1 MKMKKV
7 WALLVSLMLVASMAL
22 PVALAVSDDQG
33 ASAAAVSSE
42 EGTPPAEEQVE
53 QKEADP
59 KPDAEPEQDDQESD
73 SQEQDGKESGE
84 NQCTCGAAEGEA
96 HAADCPLY
104 EKPEADKAD
113 ENAALYQKFLAAKT
127 MEEANALYN
136 GLSKEEVTAFRTW
149 LEENNKLTA
158 LEQHLSAI
166 TPEGEPVTM
175 PIVSFTKVGPLLA
188 APARRA
194 RMMRAAADQDNTGA
208 ADQDNTGIV
217 LNKSAKSLGNG
228 SYQITLE
235 AYATGASSTTISTEP
250 ADIVLVLDVSGSMDD
265 PMTQYN
271 KVYSLDKRKTYYIQQ
286 GGSYRA
292 VTWNKDFQGNY
303 YWGDYWNSFTPKT
316 DANDTDKDHVQF
328 YELVESQE
336 TKLAS
341 LKNAVNRF
349 IDNVADKSPDSQ
361 IALVKF
367 AGDKSN
373 WVGNDTYQDKD
384 DWHIYNY
391 TQIVKPLTSASERA
405 DLKGSVNELKAAGA
419 TAADYGMELA
429 QGIISNDNVVN
440 DGKKKTVIMFT
451 DGEPNHFSGFDTNV
465 ANDTI
470 SASKKMKDA
479 STTVY
484 TIGVF
489 SGANGTPV
497 NSWNGVDETNKTNK
511 TNKYMHLVSSNYKY
525 ATAMDNNKIGKAT
538 YPADG
543 KSYYLSAGSAD
554 ELSSIFQQI
563 SQEVGGSTSNLD
575 ASATIKDIVTPYFD
589 MPTDPKE
596 VKVYTAES
604 KGNTNSWETPEEF
617 KDGKVTL
624 NKTNN
629 TVSVSGFSYKENWC
643 GPGSNGFNNG
653 KKLIIQFNV
662 TAKDGFLG
670 GNDVPTNEKST
681 SGIYDKDGKE
691 VKPFEQPTVNVP
703 IKEVKVTAEDKNV
716 YLLGDVTTE
725 QLKTGATVTVKC
737 GDKCGKVTLD
747 LSKAD
752 DNYGLAAW
760 QNAYVDIEAGIK
772 DQDGKALTNG
782 YTGLT
787 EDTTYIVSV
796 AVKPNDPGT
805 TTPEKGAAATE
816 QTDQATGKINVFTP
830 ELTFKDSKA
839 YYGETV
845 ATDFTNNQVSG
856 AVWKHGDTTSTDNG
870 VTMLSDTV
878 PTLDITYTPDEG
890 TVKDNKYTKVD
901 AKVKATVKIN
911 GTDVTAH
918 TTMLHQDCSGDCGWK
933 TPTVVGDPAFLIHIK
948 TCQLTISKKGGATDE
963 PYVFNILKDG
973 EKYSEVTIRG
983 NGNETL
989 YELPVGT
996 YTIQEDT
1003 GWSWRFTADDNGQA
1017 TLSAE
1022 TTTGKITCTNTK
1034 DKDKWINGFS
1044 DVKNNIFK
1052 KVATN

>member
-194 RMMRAAADQDNTGA
+194 RMMRAAAAQD
-208 ADQDNTGIV
+208 DTGIV
-217 LNKSAKSLGNG
+217 LNKSAQIQEDG

-235 AYATGASSTTISTEP
+235 AYATGASTMTAAANP

-265 PMTQYN
+265 PIYE
-271 KVYSLDKRKTYYIQQ
+271 KVYSSNLNKENTYYIQQ
-286 GGSYRA
+286 SSKWKE
-292 VTWNKDFQGNY
+292 VTWNKEEKSWGY
-303 YWGDYWNSFTPKT
+303 YYPGGKRWESVTPK
-316 DANDTDKDHVQF
+316 DSNSDNQKEHIQF
-328 YELVESQE
+328 YSGE
-336 TKLAS
+336 KKINA
-341 LKNAVNRF
+341 LKTAVNGF
-349 IDNVADKSPDSQ
+349 IDSVAKQSSESK
-361 IALVKF
+361 IAIVKF
-367 AGDKSN
+367 AGNKPEN
-373 WVGNDTYQDKD
+373 PNQEGNGIYYSGGYK
-384 DWHIYNY
+384 YNY
-391 TQIVKPLTSASERA
+391 IQIVKNLTSVSKSAK
-405 DLKGSVNELKAAGA
+405 LKGAVNALSPAG
-419 TAADYGMELA
+419 TTRADYGMELA
-429 QGIISNDNVVN
+429 QGIISNSGGVDN
-440 DGKKKTVIMFT
+440 GRKKTVIMFT
-451 DGEPNHFSGFDTNV
+451 DGEPTSLSDFDENV
-465 ANDTI
+465 ATDTI
-470 SASKKMKDA
+470 SASKDMKDVGA
-479 STTVY
+479 TVY

-489 SGANGTPV
+489 SGANGAPV
-497 NSWNGVDETNKTNK
+497 NDLNSLTQ
-511 TNKYMHLVSSNYKY
+511 TNKYMHLVSSNYKNAEGLY
-525 ATAMDNNKIGKAT
+525 SPGEAT

-575 ASATIKDIVTPYFD
+575 EKATIKDIVTPYFD
-589 MPTDPKE
+589 IDMPTDSDA
-596 VKVYTAES
+596 VKVYTADSVGVES
-604 KGNTNSWETPEEF
+604 DGSTVKWE
-617 KDGKVTL
+617 GKVPFDGTVSIQG
-624 NKTNN
+624 N
-629 TVSVSGFSYKENWC
+629 TVSVSGFSYKNNWC
-643 GPGSNGFNNG
+643 GPGSNGFRNG

-670 GNDVPTNEKST
+670 GNDVPTNVET

-691 VKPFEQPTVNVP
+691 VKLFEQQPTVNVP

-716 YLLGDVTTE
+716 YLLGSVTTD
-725 QLKTGATVTVKC
+725 QLKTGATVNC
-737 GDKCGKVTLD
+737 GNVTLD
-747 LSKAD
+747 LSKANN
-752 DNYGLAAW
+752 NYGLADW
-760 QNAYVDIEAGIK
+760 QNAYVNIEAGIK

-787 EDTTYIVSV
+787 EDTTYTVSAKV
-796 AVKPNDPGT
+796 SPKRAGT
-805 TTPEKGAAATE
+805 TTPEKGNAATE
-816 QTDQATGKINVFTP
+816 QTGQATGKINVFTP
-830 ELTFKDSKA
+830 ELTFKDSEA
-839 YYGETV
+839 YYGAEVPDLKGNLTM
-845 ATDFTNNQVSG
+845 TE
-856 AVWKHGDTTSTDNG
+856 WKHNGTVDTAA
-870 VTMLSDTV
+870 TMTGEKPELT
-878 PTLDITYTPDEG
+878 ITCTPDADK
-890 TVKDNKYTKVD
+890 VKDNKINTKQDVG
-901 AKVKATVKIN
+901 V
-911 GTDVTAH
+911 DVTVTLNNTNVTDKTTFQH
-918 TTMLHQDCSGDCGWK
+918 TNCTGQTCTLPEGK
-933 TPTVVGDPAFLIHIK
+933 EFLIHIK
-948 TCQLTISKKGGATDE
+948 TCKLTIKKTGGKDNE
-963 PYVFNILKDG
+963 SYVFNILKNG

-989 YELPVGT
+989 YELPIGT

-1003 GWSWRFTADDNGQA
+1003 GWSWRFKADDKGNA
-1017 TLSAE
+1017 TLSAKAE
-1022 TTTGKITCTNTK
+1022 TGTITCTNK
-1034 DKDKWINGFS
+1034 QEKDKWINGFS
-1044 DVKNNIFK
+1044 TVVRNIFK
-1052 KVATN
+1052 KVTTK

>member
-42 EGTPPAEEQVE
+42 EGTPPAEERVE

-59 KPDAEPEQDDQESD
+59 KPDVEPKQDDQESD

-175 PIVSFTKVGPLLA
+175 PIVSFTKVGPLLN

-194 RMMRAAADQDNTGA
+194 RMMRAAADQD
-208 ADQDNTGIV
+208 DTGIV
-217 LNKSAKSLGNG
+217 LNKSAKIQDGG

-235 AYATGASSTTISTEP
+235 AYATGATTVTASANP

-271 KVYSLDKRKTYYIQQ
+271 AVYSLDKRKTYYIQQ
-286 GGSYRA
+286 GGSYRS
-292 VTWNKDFQGNY
+292 VTWNESEDSWGY
-303 YWGDYWNSFTPKT
+303 YTGIISQKWNKVNPKSSST
-316 DANDTDKDHVQF
+316 DTTRNHEQF
-328 YELVESQE
+328 YEPGVRKIVALQS
-336 TKLAS
+336 
-341 LKNAVNRF
+341 AVNNF
-349 IDNVADKSPDSQ
+349 IDSVAEKSPTSQ

-367 AGDKSN
+367 AGDKPKN
-373 WVGNDTYQDKD
+373 PNQAGD
-384 DWHIYNY
+384 DFYSEDGYTYNY
-391 TQIVKPLTSASERA
+391 TQIVQNLTAASDSQSLKNAVDALKP
-405 DLKGSVNELKAAGA
+405 AGA
-419 TAADYGMELA
+419 TRADYGMELA
-429 QGIISNDNVVN
+429 KNIINSKGVAGN
-440 DGKKKTVIMFT
+440 GRKKTVIMFT
-451 DGEPNHFSGFDTNV
+451 DGKPTSRSDFNVNV
-465 ANDTI
+465 ANAAI
-470 SASKKMKDA
+470 KNSKDMKTAD
-479 STTVY
+479 TTVY

-489 SGANGTPV
+489 EGADGMPGKD
-497 NSWNGVDETNKTNK
+497 WNVTRPTTDVER
-511 TNKYMHLVSSNYKY
+511 TNKYMHLVSSNYKN
-525 ATAMDNNKIGKAT
+525 AEGLDSPGEAT
-538 YPADG
+538 YPDGG
-543 KSYYLSAGSAD
+543 KSYFLSAGSAD

-575 ASATIKDIVTPYFD
+575 EKATIKDIVTPYFN
-589 MPTDPKE
+589 MPTDPKD
-596 VKVYTAES
+596 VKVYTAKS
-604 KGNTNSWETPEEF
+604 KGSTKDWEEPEVF

-624 NKTNN
+624 DASNN
-629 TVSVSGFSYKENWC
+629 TVSVSGFSYRDNWC
-643 GPGSNGFNNG
+643 GNQTAGGNTTFHNG

-662 TAKDGFLG
+662 TAKAGFLG
-670 GNDVPTNEKST
+670 GNDVPTNEKT
-681 SGIYDKDGKE
+681 SGIYDKEGKK
-691 VKPFEQPTVNVP
+691 VKLFEQPTVNVP
-703 IKEVKVTAEDKNV
+703 IKEVKVTAADKNV
-716 YLLGDVTTE
+716 YLLGGVTTE
-725 QLKTGATVTVKC
+725 QLKKDATVKC
-737 GDKCGKVTLD
+737 GNVELMLGE
-747 LSKAD
+747 S
-752 DNYGLAAW
+752 NYGLEAW
-760 QNAYVDIEAGIK
+760 QNAYVDIEAGLK
-772 DQDGKALTNG
+772 DKDGNALTG
-782 YTGLT
+782 DYTNLT
-787 EDTTYIVSV
+787 DDTTYTVSAKV
-796 AVKPNDPGT
+796 APQTVGKATD
-805 TTPEKGAAATE
+805 EKGPAATE
-816 QTDQATGKINVFTP
+816 KSDTETGKINVFTP
-830 ELTFKDSKA
+830 ELTFKDGNA
-839 YYGETV
+839 YYGEAV
-845 ATDFTNNQVSG
+845 PNDFAANQ
-856 AVWKHGDTTSTDNG
+856 AENTVWKHGDTTSTDKG
-870 VTMLSDTV
+870 VTMLGTE
-878 PTLDITYTPDEG
+878 PTLDIAYALDENKVEKG
-890 TVKDNKYTKVD
+890 KYTKED
-901 AKVKATVKIN
+901 AAVKATVKI
-911 GTDVTAH
+911 GDTDVTQY
-918 TTMLHQDCSGDCGWK
+918 TTMLHQDCNPACDWK
-933 TPTVVGDPAFLIHIK
+933 TPEKTGDPAFLIHIK
-948 TCQLTISKKGGATDE
+948 TCQLTISKEGGATDE

-1003 GWSWRFTADDNGQA
+1003 DWSWRFTPTYSAKEVK
-1017 TLSAE
+1017 LSP
-1022 TTTGKITCTNTK
+1022 TQNKGSITCTNK
-1034 DKDKWINGFS
+1034 QKKDKWINGFS

>member
-59 KPDAEPEQDDQESD
+59 KPEQDDQESD

-194 RMMRAAADQDNTGA
+194 RMMRAAADQD
-208 ADQDNTGIV
+208 DTGIV
-217 LNKSAKSLGNG
+217 LNKSAQIQEDG

-235 AYATGASSTTISTEP
+235 AYATGATTVTTSANP

-265 PMTQYN
+265 PMTQYEQ
-271 KVYSLDKRKTYYIQQ
+271 VYKKDLQKNNTYYIQQ
-286 GGSYRA
+286 GGRYQL
-292 VTWNKDFQGNY
+292 VWWNQDKNS
-303 YWGDYWNSFTPKT
+303 WGYGYGYGYGYVFWNSFTPKN
-316 DANDTDKDHVQF
+316 DANDTDTNHVQF
-328 YELVESQE
+328 YSRVNGEQK
-336 TKLAS
+336 KLDA
-341 LKNAVNRF
+341 LKNAVNSF
-349 IDNVADKSPDSQ
+349 IDNVKKQSPDSR

-367 AGDKSN
+367 AGDKGDS
-373 WVGNDTYQDKD
+373 VGNDTYYKEGYK
-384 DWHIYNY
+384 YNY
-391 TQIVKPLTSASERA
+391 SQIVAELTNVSESQS
-405 DLKGSVNELKAAGA
+405 LKDKVNALNPAGA
-419 TAADYGMELA
+419 TRADYGMELA
-429 QGIISNDNVVN
+429 KNIINSSGVAGN
-440 DGKKKTVIMFT
+440 GRKKTVILFT
-451 DGEPNHFSGFDTNV
+451 DGVPTALDQFNEKV
-465 ANDTI
+465 AD
-470 SASKKMKDA
+470 SAIKNSKDMKTAD
-479 STTVY
+479 TTVY

-489 SGANGTPV
+489 EGADGAPGKD
-497 NSWNGVDETNKTNK
+497 WNVTRPTTDVER
-511 TNKYMHLVSSNYKY
+511 TNKYMHLVSSNYKD
-525 ATAMDNNKIGKAT
+525 ANGMNNTGEAT

-543 KSYYLSAGSAD
+543 KSYFLSAGSAS

-575 ASATIKDIVTPYFD
+575 DKAVIRDIVTPYFD

-604 KGNTNSWETPEEF
+604 DGRTNNTINWKGKKEFKGNVSIQ
-617 KDGKVTL
+617 G
-624 NKTNN
+624 N
-629 TVSVSGFSYKENWC
+629 TVSVSGFSYKDNWC
-643 GPGSNGFNNG
+643 GNQTAGGTTTFRNG

-662 TAKDGFLG
+662 TAKEKFLG
-670 GNDVPTNEKST
+670 GNDVPTNEKNI
-681 SGIYDKDGKE
+681 SGIYDKDGEDGKRIDSFK
-691 VKPFEQPTVNVP
+691 VPTVNVP

-716 YLLGDVTTE
+716 YLLGGVTTD
-725 QLKTGATVTVKC
+725 QLKTGATVQC
-737 GDKCGKVTLD
+737 GNIPLD
-747 LSKAD
+747 LSKAN

-760 QNAYVDIEAGIK
+760 QYAYVDIEAGIK
-772 DQDGKALTNG
+772 DQDGNALTNG

-787 EDTTYIVSV
+787 EDTTYTVSAKV
-796 AVKPNDPGT
+796 APNT
-805 TTPEKGAAATE
+805 KGVSTDAKGPAATE
-816 QTDQATGKINVFTP
+816 QTGQATGKINVFKP
-830 ELTFKDSKA
+830 ELTFKDGNA

-845 ATDFTNNQVSG
+845 AMDFTNNQVSG

-878 PTLDITYTPDEG
+878 PTLDITYTPDENKVEKG
-890 TVKDNKYTKVD
+890 KYTKED
-901 AKVKATVKIN
+901 AAVKATVTIG
-911 GTDVTAH
+911 GTDVTQY
-918 TTMLHQDCSGDCGWK
+918 TTFQHQNCDPACDWQK
-933 TPTVVGDPAFLIHIK
+933 PTTAGDPAFLIHIK
-948 TCQLTISKKGGATDE
+948 TCKLTIKKTGGKDNE
-963 PYVFNILKDG
+963 SYVFDVYKDGEKDG
-973 EKYSEVTIRG
+973 EKYSEVTIWG
-983 NGNETL
+983 NGTETL
-989 YELPVGT
+989 SELPVGT
-996 YTIQEDT
+996 YTIREDT
-1003 GWSWRFTADDNGQA
+1003 GWSWRFTPKYGAKV
-1017 TLSAE
+1017 TLSAARDKGE
-1022 TTTGKITCTNTK
+1022 ITCTNTK
-1034 DKDKWINGFS
+1034 DEDKWINGFS
-1044 DVKNNIFK
+1044 TVMRNIFD
-1052 KVATN
+1052 VATN

>member
-7 WALLVSLMLVASMAL
+7 WALLVSLLLVASMAL

-194 RMMRAAADQDNTGA
+194 RMMRAAADQD
-208 ADQDNTGIV
+208 DTGIV
-217 LNKSAKSLGNG
+217 LNKSAKILDNGN
-228 SYQITLE
+228 YQITLE
-235 AYATGASSTTISTEP
+235 AYATGASSTTISTEA
-250 ADIVLVLDVSGSMDD
+250 ADIVLVLDVSGSMKEK
-265 PMTQYN
+265 MTQYK
-271 KVYSLDKRKTYYIQQ
+271 KVYDSELKNKNTYYIQQ
-286 GGSYRA
+286 RGRYQPVKWNREKESWGYRY
-292 VTWNKDFQGNY
+292 VL
-303 YWGDYWNSFTPKT
+303 WNSFTPKT

-349 IDNVADKSPDSQ
+349 IDSVAKQSPNSQ

-367 AGDKSN
+367 AGDSTEM
-373 WVGNDTYQDKD
+373 VGNDTY
-384 DWHIYNY
+384 YNEWNC
-391 TQIVKPLTSASERA
+391 TQIVNPLTSAKANST
-405 DLKGSVNELKAAGA
+405 ELKNAVSKLKAGGA
-419 TAADYGMELA
+419 TAADYGMQHA
-429 QGIISNDNVVN
+429 QNIIKDAAN
-440 DGKKKTVIMFT
+440 DGKKKVVIMFT
-451 DGEPNHFSGFDTNV
+451 DGEPNHFSGFDTAV
-465 ANDTI
+465 ADNTI
-470 SASKKMKDA
+470 SASKAMKDVGA
-479 STTVY
+479 TVY

-489 SGANGTPV
+489 SGADGTPV
-497 NSWNGVDETNKTNK
+497 SSWNGVSD
-511 TNKYMHLVSSNYKY
+511 TNKYMHLVSSNYKNANNMY
-525 ATAMDNNKIGKAT
+525 ASANTAT
-538 YPADG
+538 YPEGG
-543 KSYYLSAGSAD
+543 KSYFLSAGSTD

-596 VKVYTAES
+596 VKVYTADS
-604 KGNTNSWETPEEF
+604 DGSTDSWENQMDF
-617 KDGKVTL
+617 QGNVSIQG
-624 NKTNN
+624 N
-629 TVSVSGFSYKENWC
+629 TVSVSGFSYRDNWC
-643 GPGSNGFNNG
+643 GPASNGGFHDG

-662 TAKDGFLG
+662 TAKDDFLG
-670 GNDVPTNEKST
+670 GNDVPTNGAE
-681 SGIYDKDGKE
+681 SGIYDKDDNL
-691 VKPFEQPTVNVP
+691 VKLFEQRTVNVP

-716 YLLGDVTTE
+716 YLLGGVTTD
-725 QLKTGATVTVKC
+725 QLKTNANVQC
-737 GDKCGKVTLD
+737 GSVELKLGEP
-747 LSKAD
+747 
-752 DNYGLAAW
+752 NYGLENW
-760 QNAYVDIEAGIK
+760 QNAYVDITTELK
-772 DQDGKALTNG
+772 DKDGNAISTDGLKDLTA
-782 YTGLT
+782 
-787 EDTTYIVSV
+787 DTTYTVSAKV
-796 AVKPNDPGT
+796 APQTGGRT
-805 TTPEKGAAATE
+805 TDEKGPAATVKSD
-816 QTDQATGKINVFTP
+816 TATGTINVFKP
-830 ELTFKDSKA
+830 ELTFKDGNA

-845 ATDFTNNQVSG
+845 STDFTTNQ
-856 AVWKHGDTTSTDNG
+856 AENTVWKHGDTTSIDEG
-870 VTMLSDTV
+870 VTMLGDTA
-878 PTLDITYTPDEG
+878 PTLGITYTPDES

-901 AKVKATVKIN
+901 AKVKATVKI
-911 GTDVTAH
+911 GDTDVTQY
-918 TTMLHQDCSGDCGWK
+918 TTFQHQDCNPACGWQK
-933 TPTVVGDPAFLIHIK
+933 PTTAGDPAFLIHIK
-948 TCQLTISKKGGATDE
+948 TCKLTITKEGGATDE
-963 PYVFNILKDG
+963 PYVFNIRKDG
-973 EKYSEVTIRG
+973 EKYSEVTIWG
-983 NGNETL
+983 NGTETL

-1003 GWSWRFTADDNGQA
+1003 GWSWRFIPTYSEKNVE
-1017 TLSAE
+1017 LSANAN
-1022 TTTGKITCTNTK
+1022 TGTITYTNKKDK

-1044 DVKNNIFK
+1044 TVVRNIFE
-1052 KVATN
+1052 KVTTK

>member
-194 RMMRAAADQDNTGA
+194 RMMRAAADQD
-208 ADQDNTGIV
+208 DTGIV

-228 SYQITLE
+228 NYQITLE
-235 AYATGASSTTISTEP
+235 AYATGASSTTISANP

-265 PMTQYN
+265 PMNCKKVDSPKLN
-271 KVYSLDKRKTYYIQQ
+271 KGNTYYIWSNGNWQE
-286 GGSYRA
+286 
-292 VTWNKDFQGNY
+292 VTWNESWQSWIY
-303 YWGDYWNSFTPKT
+303 YYRRWNVADPR
-316 DANDTDKDHVQF
+316 VQQF
-328 YELVESQE
+328 YSGEKKI
-336 TKLAS
+336 TA
-341 LKNAVNRF
+341 LKNAVNGF
-349 IDNVADKSPDSQ
+349 IDNVEKQSPNSR
-361 IALVKF
+361 IAIVKF
-367 AGDKSN
+367 AGDKKEDGK
-373 WVGNDTYQDKD
+373 VGNDTYMSGGYK
-384 DWHIYNY
+384 YNY
-391 TQIVKPLTSASERA
+391 TQIVKTLTPASSNQSLKNA
-405 DLKGSVNELKAAGA
+405 VNDLSPAGA
-419 TAADYGMELA
+419 TAADYGMQHA
-429 QGIISNDNVVN
+429 QTIINGAAT
-440 DGKKKTVIMFT
+440 DGKKKVVIMFT
-451 DGEPNHFSGFDTNV
+451 DGEPNHDNNFDEGV
-465 ANDTI
+465 ANNTI
-470 SASKKMKDA
+470 TASKDMKDKG
-479 STTVY
+479 TTVY

-489 SGANGTPV
+489 SGADGTPV
-497 NSWNGVDETNKTNK
+497 SSWDGVDETNKTNK

-525 ATAMDNNKIGKAT
+525 ATAMDNDKIGKAT

-589 MPTDPKE
+589 MPTDPKD
-596 VKVYTAES
+596 VKVYTAKS
-604 KGNTNSWETPEEF
+604 KGSTKDWEEPEVF
-617 KDGKVTL
+617 KDGKVKLDT
-624 NKTNN
+624 TNN
-629 TVSVSGFSYKENWC
+629 TVSVSGFSYKDNWC
-643 GPGSNGFNNG
+643 GNQTAGESTTFHDGA
-653 KKLIIQFNV
+653 KLIIQFNV

-670 GNDVPTNEKST
+670 GNDVPTNEET
-681 SGIYDKDGKE
+681 SGIYDKDGEGGKE
-691 VKPFEQPTVNVP
+691 VKRFDVPTVNVP

-716 YLLGDVTTE
+716 YLLGGVTTD
-725 QLKTGATVTVKC
+725 QLKTGAKVNC
-737 GDKCGKVTLD
+737 GSVELKLGE
-747 LSKAD
+747 S
-752 DNYGLAAW
+752 NYGLEEW
-760 QNAYVDIEAGIK
+760 QNAYVDITTELK
-772 DQDGKALTNG
+772 ESNYTN
-782 YTGLT
+782 LT
-787 EDTTYIVSV
+787 EDTTYTVSV
-796 AVKPNDPGT
+796 AVKPKDPGT
-805 TTPEKGAAATE
+805 TTEEKGEAATE
-816 QTDQATGKINVFTP
+816 KSGTAIGKINVFKP
-830 ELTFKDSKA
+830 ELTFKDSEA
-839 YYGETV
+839 YYGEAV
-845 ATDFTNNQVSG
+845 AKDFTNNQVSG
-856 AVWKHGDTTSTDNG
+856 AVWKHEDTASTAEG
-870 VTMLSDTV
+870 VTMLGTE
-878 PTLDITYTPDEG
+878 PTLDLTYTPDEG

-901 AKVKATVKIN
+901 AKVKATVKI
-911 GTDVTAH
+911 GDTDVTQY
-918 TTMLHQDCSGDCGWK
+918 TTFQHENCNPACDWK
-933 TPTVVGDPAFLIHIK
+933 IPAKKGDPAFLIHIK
-948 TCQLTISKKGGATDE
+948 TCKLTIKKTGGKDNE
-963 PYVFNILKDG
+963 SYVFNIFKDG
-973 EKYSEVTIRG
+973 EKYSEVTIWG
-983 NGNETL
+983 NSTKTL

-1003 GWSWRFTADDNGQA
+1003 GWSWRYSANVKN
-1017 TLSAE
+1017 SAE
-1022 TTTGKITCTNTK
+1022 LTAQNPTGSITCTNK
-1034 DKDKWINGFS
+1034 QEKDKWINGFS
-1044 DVKNNIFK
+1044 TVMRNIFD
-1052 KVATN
+1052 VATN

>member
-53 QKEADP
+53 QKKADP

-84 NQCTCGAAEGEA
+84 NQCSCGAAEGEA

-188 APARRA
+188 APARKA
-194 RMMRAAADQDNTGA
+194 RMMRAAADQD
-208 ADQDNTGIV
+208 DTGIV
-217 LNKSAKSLGNG
+217 LNKSAQIQSNG

-235 AYATGASSTTISTEP
+235 AYATGASTMTAAANP

-265 PMTQYN
+265 PIYE
-271 KVYSLDKRKTYYIQQ
+271 KVYSSNLNQKNTYYIQLYGEYQKVTWSKENKSWGYYYYYQ
-286 GGSYRA
+286 GGIQWES
-292 VTWNKDFQGNY
+292 V
-303 YWGDYWNSFTPKT
+303 TPK
-316 DANDTDKDHVQF
+316 DSNSDNQDGHIQF
-328 YELVESQE
+328 YSVE
-336 TKLAS
+336 KKIAA
-341 LKNAVNRF
+341 LKTAVNGF
-349 IDNVADKSPDSQ
+349 IDSVAEQSPNSQ

-367 AGDKSN
+367 AGKTSED
-373 WVGNDTYQDKD
+373 VGNKTYREGLYT
-384 DWHIYNY
+384 YNY
-391 TQIVKPLTSASERA
+391 TQIVKKLTDASKSTE
-405 DLKGSVNELKAAGA
+405 LKNAVNELQPAGA
-419 TAADYGMELA
+419 TAADYGMQHA
-429 QGIISNDNVVN
+429 QTIINGAAT
-440 DGKKKTVIMFT
+440 DGKKKVVIMFT
-451 DGEPNHFSGFDTNV
+451 DGEPNHDNNFDEGV
-465 ANDTI
+465 ANNTI
-470 SASKKMKDA
+470 TASKDMKDKG
-479 STTVY
+479 TTVY

-489 SGANGTPV
+489 SGADGTPV
-497 NSWNGVDETNKTNK
+497 SSWDGVDETNKTNK

-525 ATAMDNNKIGKAT
+525 AEDMDNPGIAT
-538 YPADG
+538 YPEGG
-543 KSYYLSAGSAD
+543 KSYFLSAGSTS

-604 KGNTNSWETPEEF
+604 KGNTNDWENPEVF
-617 KDGKVTL
+617 RDGKVTL
-624 NKTNN
+624 DATNN
-629 TVSVSGFSYKENWC
+629 TVSVSGFSYKNNWC
-643 GPGSNGFNNG
+643 GNQTAGDTTTFHDGA
-653 KKLIIQFNV
+653 KLIIQFNV

-670 GNDVPTNEKST
+670 GNDVPTNMDT

-691 VKPFEQPTVNVP
+691 VKPFDVPTVNVP

-716 YLLGDVTTE
+716 YLLGGVTTD
-725 QLKTGATVTVKC
+725 QLKTGAAVKC
-737 GDKCGKVTLD
+737 GDVELMLGE
-747 LSKAD
+747 
-752 DNYGLAAW
+752 DNYGLQAW
-760 QNAYVDIEAGIK
+760 QYDYVKLNTEVK
-772 DQDGKALTNG
+772 DAKGNALTG
-782 YTGLT
+782 DYTNLT
-787 EDTTYIVSV
+787 EDTTYTVSAKV
-796 AVKPNDPGT
+796 SPTSAGT
-805 TTPEKGAAATE
+805 TTPEKGEAATE
-816 QTDQATGKINVFTP
+816 KSGTATGTINVFKP
-830 ELTFKDSKA
+830 ELTFKDSEA
-839 YYGETV
+839 YYGAEVPDLKGNLTK
-845 ATDFTNNQVSG
+845 TE
-856 AVWKHGDTTSTDNG
+856 WKHN
-870 VTMLSDTV
+870 DTV
-878 PTLDITYTPDEG
+878 DTAAAMTGEKPELTITCTPDADK
-890 TVKDNKYTKVD
+890 VKDNKINTKQDVG
-901 AKVKATVKIN
+901 V
-911 GTDVTAH
+911 DVTVTLNNTSVTDKTTFQH
-918 TTMLHQDCSGDCGWK
+918 TNCTGQTCTLPEGK
-933 TPTVVGDPAFLIHIK
+933 KFLIHIK
-948 TCQLTISKKGGATDE
+948 TCKLTISKEGGATDE

-973 EKYSEVTIRG
+973 KEYSEVTIVG
-983 NGNETL
+983 NGTETL

-1003 GWSWRFTADDNGQA
+1003 GWSWRFTPKYGAKV
-1017 TLSAE
+1017 TLSAARDKGE
-1022 TTTGKITCTNTK
+1022 ITCTNTK
-1034 DKDKWINGFS
+1034 DEDKWINGFS

>member
-59 KPDAEPEQDDQESD
+59 KPDAEPKQDDQESD

-84 NQCTCGAAEGEA
+84 NQCTCGAAEGKA

-188 APARRA
+188 APARKA
-194 RMMRAAADQDNTGA
+194 RMMRAAATKDD
-208 ADQDNTGIV
+208 TGIV
-217 LNKSAKSLGNG
+217 LNKSAKIQPNG

-235 AYATGASSTTISTEP
+235 AYATGASMVTTSANP

-265 PMTQYN
+265 PMNCKKVDSSKLN
-271 KVYSLDKRKTYYIQQ
+271 KDNTYYILLNGNWQE
-286 GGSYRA
+286 
-292 VTWNKDFQGNY
+292 VTWSVRWQSWVYYYYEWRKVNPNK
-303 YWGDYWNSFTPKT
+303 T
-316 DANDTDKDHVQF
+316 QF
-328 YELVESQE
+328 YSGEKKI
-336 TKLAS
+336 TA
-341 LKNAVNRF
+341 LKNAVNGF
-349 IDNVADKSPDSQ
+349 INNVADKSPESQ

-367 AGDKSN
+367 AGTSVG
-373 WVGNDTYQDKD
+373 WLGNDTDSGE
-384 DWHIYNY
+384 NY
-391 TQIVKPLTSASERA
+391 TQIVKRLTPASKSEELTGA
-405 DLKGSVNELKAAGA
+405 VNKLEAGGA
-419 TAADYGMELA
+419 TSADYGMQHA
-429 QGIISNDNVVN
+429 QTIINNAAKD
-440 DGKKKTVIMFT
+440 DKKKVVIMFT
-451 DGEPNHFSGFDTNV
+451 DGEPNHFSGFDTDV
-465 ANDTI
+465 ADNTI
-470 SASKKMKDA
+470 SASKAMKDVGA
-479 STTVY
+479 TVY

-497 NSWNGVDETNKTNK
+497 NSWYGVSD

-596 VKVYTAES
+596 VKVYTAKS
-604 KGNTNSWETPEEF
+604 
-617 KDGKVTL
+617 DGSTVKWKAKEPFDGTVSIQ
-624 NKTNN
+624 NN

-643 GPGSNGFNNG
+643 GNQTAGDTTTFHNG

-662 TAKDGFLG
+662 TAKEKFLG
-670 GNDVPTNEKST
+670 GNDVPTNEDT
-681 SGIYDKDGKE
+681 SGIYDKDGEDGKMIDSFDIP
-691 VKPFEQPTVNVP
+691 KVNVP
-703 IKEVKVTAEDKNV
+703 IKPVTVTAEDKNV
-716 YLLGDVTTE
+716 YLLGGVTAE
-725 QLKTGATVTVKC
+725 QLKTGATVMC
-737 GDKCGKVTLD
+737 GNIPLD
-747 LSKAD
+747 LNKANA
-752 DNYGLAAW
+752 NYGLQAW
-760 QNAYVDIEAGIK
+760 QNAYVDITTELK
-772 DQDGKALTNG
+772 DKDGTALTDG

-787 EDTTYIVSV
+787 EDTTYTVSAKV
-796 AVKPNDPGT
+796 APQTVGET
-805 TTPEKGAAATE
+805 TDAKGPAATGKSD
-816 QTDQATGKINVFTP
+816 TATGKINVFKP

-839 YYGETV
+839 YYGAEVPDLKSNLTMTEWKHNGTV
-845 ATDFTNNQVSG
+845 ATPTAMTGEKPELTITCAPDADKV
-856 AVWKHGDTTSTDNG
+856 NG
-870 VTMLSDTV
+870 
-878 PTLDITYTPDEG
+878 
-890 TVKDNKYTKVD
+890 N
-901 AKVKATVKIN
+901 KIN
-911 GTDVTAH
+911 TKQDVGVDVTVTLNMTDVTTKTTFQH
-918 TTMLHQDCSGDCGWK
+918 TNCTGQTCTLPEGK
-933 TPTVVGDPAFLIHIK
+933 EFLIHIK
-948 TCQLTISKKGGATDE
+948 TCTLTITKEGGEEDE
-963 PYVFNILKDG
+963 SYVFNIRKDG

-989 YELPVGT
+989 YELPIGT

-1003 GWSWRFTADDNGQA
+1003 GWSWRFTPKYSAKV
-1017 TLSAE
+1017 TLSVAKDE
-1022 TTTGKITCTNTK
+1022 GEITCTNTK
-1034 DKDKWINGFS
+1034 DEDKWINGFS
-1044 DVKNNIFK
+1044 KVENNIFK
-1052 KVATN
+1052 KVTTK

>member
-7 WALLVSLMLVASMAL
+7 WALLVSMLLVASMAL

-166 TPEGEPVTM
+166 TPEGEPVTL

-188 APARRA
+188 APARKA
-194 RMMRAAADQDNTGA
+194 RMMRAADTKD
-208 ADQDNTGIV
+208 DTGIV
-217 LNKSAKSLGNG
+217 LNKSAKILDNGN
-228 SYQITLE
+228 YQITLE
-235 AYATGASSTTISTEP
+235 AYATGASSTTISTEA

-271 KVYSLDKRKTYYIQQ
+271 KVYSLDKWETYYIQQ
-286 GGSYRA
+286 GGRYQL
-292 VTWNKDFQGNY
+292 VWWNQDKNS
-303 YWGDYWNSFTPKT
+303 WGYGYGFGNSFTPKN
-316 DANDTDKDHVQF
+316 DANDTDTNHVQF
-328 YELVESQE
+328 YSRVNGKQK
-336 TKLAS
+336 KLDA
-341 LKNAVNRF
+341 LKTAVNNF
-349 IDNVADKSPDSQ
+349 IGSVAKQSPDSR

-367 AGDKSN
+367 AGTSTN
-373 WVGNDTYQDKD
+373 QVGNDTYEEG
-384 DWHIYNY
+384 WYIYNY
-391 TQIVKPLTSASERA
+391 TQIVQNLTAAS
-405 DLKGSVNELKAAGA
+405 DSQSLKEAVSNLKAGGA
-419 TAADYGMELA
+419 TRADYGMELA
-429 QGIISNDNVVN
+429 KNIISSNGMADN
-440 DGKKKTVIMFT
+440 GRKKTVIMFT
-451 DGEPNHFSGFDTNV
+451 DGEPTNNRDFEYNV
-465 ANDTI
+465 ANSAI
-470 SASKKMKDA
+470 SASKDMKAAD
-479 STTVY
+479 TTVY

-497 NSWNGVDETNKTNK
+497 NSLDSVGR

-525 ATAMDNNKIGKAT
+525 ATAMDNDKIGKAT

-563 SQEVGGSTSNLD
+563 SQEVGGSTSKLD
-575 ASATIKDIVTPYFD
+575 ADATIKDIVTPYFD
-589 MPTDPKE
+589 MPTDVKD
-596 VKVYTAES
+596 VKVYTAKS
-604 KGNTNSWETPEEF
+604 NGSTNSWENPEEF
-617 KDGKVTL
+617 KDGRVTL
-624 NKTNN
+624 DKTNN
-629 TVSVSGFSYKENWC
+629 TVSVSGFSYRNNWC
-643 GPGSNGFNNG
+643 GNQTVAGSTTFHNG

-670 GNDVPTNEKST
+670 GNDVLTNEDT

-691 VKPFEQPTVNVP
+691 VKCFDVPTVNVP

-716 YLLGDVTTE
+716 YLLGGVTTD
-725 QLKTGATVTVKC
+725 QLKTGATVKC
-737 GDKCGKVTLD
+737 GDVTLD
-747 LSKAD
+747 LIKA
-752 DNYGLAAW
+752 NYGLEVW
-760 QNAYVDIEAGIK
+760 QNAYVDITTELK
-772 DQDGKALTNG
+772 ESNYTNLTA
-782 YTGLT
+782 
-787 EDTTYIVSV
+787 DTTYTVSAKV
-796 AVKPNDPGT
+796 APQTDGKSTV
-805 TTPEKGAAATE
+805 EKGPAATE
-816 QTDQATGKINVFTP
+816 KSDTATGKINVFKP
-830 ELTFKDSKA
+830 ELTFKDSTA

-845 ATDFTNNQVSG
+845 PANNDYSSNRVG
-856 AVWKHGDTTSTDNG
+856 TEKWKHDGTEAVPSK
-870 VTMLSDTV
+870 MLGEE
-878 PTLDITYTPDEG
+878 PTLDITYTPDES
-890 TVKDNKYTKVD
+890 TVENGKYTKED
-901 AKVKATVKIN
+901 AKVKATVKI
-911 GTDVTAH
+911 GDTDVTQY
-918 TTMLHQDCSGDCGWK
+918 TTFQHENCNPACDWK
-933 TPTVVGDPAFLIHIK
+933 IPAKKGDPAFLIHIK
-948 TCQLTISKKGGATDE
+948 TCTLTISKKGGAMDE
-963 PYVFNILKDG
+963 PYVFNIRKDG
-973 EKYSEVTIRG
+973 KEYSEVTICG
-983 NGNETL
+983 NGTKTL

-1003 GWSWRFTADDNGQA
+1003 GWSWRFTPTYSEKNVE
-1017 TLSAE
+1017 LSANAN
-1022 TTTGKITCTNTK
+1022 TGTITCTNK
-1034 DKDKWINGFS
+1034 LDNDKWLNGFS
-1044 DVKNNIFK
+1044 TVVRNVFGVKH
-1052 KVATN
+1052 

>member
-53 QKEADP
+53 QKKADP

-194 RMMRAAADQDNTGA
+194 RMMRAAADQD
-208 ADQDNTGIV
+208 DTGIV

-235 AYATGASSTTISTEP
+235 AYATGASSTTISANP

-265 PMTQYN
+265 PMNCKKVDSPKLN
-271 KVYSLDKRKTYYIQQ
+271 KGNTYYIWSNGNWQE
-286 GGSYRA
+286 
-292 VTWNKDFQGNY
+292 VTWNESWQSWIY
-303 YWGDYWNSFTPKT
+303 YYRGWKVADPS
-316 DANDTDKDHVQF
+316 VQQF
-328 YELVESQE
+328 YSGEKKI
-336 TKLAS
+336 TA
-341 LKNAVNRF
+341 LKNAVNGF
-349 IDNVADKSPDSQ
+349 IDNVEKQSPNSQ

-367 AGDKSN
+367 AGDNSN
-373 WVGNDTYQDKD
+373 QIGDETYYDNY
-384 DWHIYNY
+384 YNY
-391 TQIVKPLTSASERA
+391 TQIVKPLTSAKANST
-405 DLKGSVNELKAAGA
+405 ELKNAVSKLSAGGA
-419 TAADYGMELA
+419 TAADYGMQHA
-429 QGIISNDNVVN
+429 QNIIKDAAN
-440 DGKKKTVIMFT
+440 DGKKKVVIMFT
-451 DGEPNHFSGFDTNV
+451 DGEPNHSSGFVDWV
-465 ANDTI
+465 ASDTI
-470 SASKKMKDA
+470 SASKSMKDVGA
-479 STTVY
+479 TVY

-489 SGANGTPV
+489 SGANGAPV
-497 NSWNGVDETNKTNK
+497 NDLNSLTQ
-511 TNKYMHLVSSNYKY
+511 TNKYMHLVSSNYKNAEGLY
-525 ATAMDNNKIGKAT
+525 SPGEAT

-589 MPTDPKE
+589 MPTDSKE

-604 KGNTNSWETPEEF
+604 DGCTNNTINWKAKEEF
-617 KDGKVTL
+617 KGNVSVQG
-624 NKTNN
+624 N
-629 TVSVSGFSYKENWC
+629 TVSVSGFSYRDNWC
-643 GPGSNGFNNG
+643 GNQTAGNTTTFHDGA
-653 KKLIIQFNV
+653 KLIIQFNV

-670 GNDVPTNEKST
+670 GNDVPTNKDT
-681 SGIYDKDGKE
+681 SGIYDKDGEDGKMIDSFK
-691 VKPFEQPTVNVP
+691 VPTVNVP
-703 IKEVKVTAEDKNV
+703 IKAVTVTAEDKNV
-716 YLLGDVTTE
+716 YLLGGVTTD

-737 GDKCGKVTLD
+737 GDKCGKVKLD
-747 LSKAD
+747 LSKANE
-752 DNYGLAAW
+752 NYGLADW
-760 QNAYVDIEAGIK
+760 QNKYVDITVEMK
-772 DQDGKALTNG
+772 DKDGNAISTDGLKDLTA
-782 YTGLT
+782 
-787 EDTTYIVSV
+787 DTTYTVSAKV
-796 AVKPNDPGT
+796 APKYNGENSEGT
-805 TTPEKGAAATE
+805 PAKEKSGTNTPAA
-816 QTDQATGKINVFTP
+816 KINVFKP
-830 ELTFKDSKA
+830 ELTFKDGNA
-839 YYGETV
+839 YYGEVV
-845 ATDFTNNQVSG
+845 AKDFTANKVENT
-856 AVWKHGDTTSTDNG
+856 VWKHGDTASTD
-870 VTMLSDTV
+870 VKMLANTV
-878 PTLDITYTPDEG
+878 PNLAITYTPDG
-890 TVKDNKYTKVD
+890 STVQDDKYTKED
-901 AKVKATVKIN
+901 AKVKATVKI
-911 GTDVTAH
+911 GDTDVTQY
-918 TTMLHQDCSGDCGWK
+918 TTFQHQACKPACDWK
-933 TPTVVGDPAFLIHIK
+933 TPDTAGDPAFLIHIK
-948 TCQLTISKKGGATDE
+948 TCQLTISKEGGATDE

-973 EKYSEVTIRG
+973 KEYSEVTICG
-983 NGNETL
+983 NGTKTL

-1003 GWSWRFTADDNGQA
+1003 GWSWRFTPTYSGNNEVKLSP
-1017 TLSAE
+1017 TLDKGS
-1022 TTTGKITCTNTK
+1022 ITCTNTK
-1034 DKDKWINGFS
+1034 DNDKWINGFS

>member
-42 EGTPPAEEQVE
+42 EGTPPAEERVE

-59 KPDAEPEQDDQESD
+59 KPVAEPKQDDQESD

-149 LEENNKLTA
+149 LEENDKLTA

-188 APARRA
+188 APARKA
-194 RMMRAAADQDNTGA
+194 RMMRAPAAK
-208 ADQDNTGIV
+208 DNTGIV

-250 ADIVLVLDVSGSMDD
+250 ADIVLVLDVSGSMDEQ
-265 PMTQYN
+265 MTQY
-271 KVYSLDKRKTYYIQQ
+271 KEVYQLDKDKTYYIQRRGKYQ
-286 GGSYRA
+286 EVEWKKQKNSWGYSSGLLG
-292 VTWNKDFQGNY
+292 WN
-303 YWGDYWNSFTPKT
+303 WNRVTPKT
-316 DANDTDKDHVQF
+316 SANDTNKDHVQF

-349 IDNVADKSPDSQ
+349 IDSVAKQSPKSS

-367 AGDKSN
+367 AGTSTN
-373 WVGNDTYQDKD
+373 QVGNDTYDE
-384 DWHIYNY
+384 DWYTYNY
-391 TQIVKPLTSASERA
+391 TQVVNPLTTASNS
-405 DLKGSVNELKAAGA
+405 GELKDAVSKLKAGGA
-419 TAADYGMELA
+419 TAADYGMKHA
-429 QGIISNDNVVN
+429 QSIINGAAT
-440 DGKKKTVIMFT
+440 DGKKKVVIMFT
-451 DGEPNHFSGFDTNV
+451 DGEPNHDNNFDEGV
-465 ANDTI
+465 ANNTI
-470 SASKKMKDA
+470 TASKDMKDVGA
-479 STTVY
+479 TVY

-489 SGANGTPV
+489 SGANGAPV
-497 NSWNGVDETNKTNK
+497 NDLNSLTQ
-511 TNKYMHLVSSNYKY
+511 TNKYMHLVSSNYKNAEGLY
-525 ATAMDNNKIGKAT
+525 SPGEAT

-575 ASATIKDIVTPYFD
+575 ENAVIRDIVTPYFD
-589 MPTDPKE
+589 MPTDTKD
-596 VKVYTAES
+596 VMVYTAKS
-604 KGNTNSWETPEEF
+604 DGCTDNTINWKDKVPFNDGNVSIQ
-617 KDGKVTL
+617 G
-624 NKTNN
+624 N

-643 GPGSNGFNNG
+643 GPASNGGFHDG

-670 GNDVPTNEKST
+670 GNDVPTNKDT
-681 SGIYDKDGKE
+681 SGIYDKDGEDGKMIDSFK
-691 VKPFEQPTVNVP
+691 VPTVNVP
-703 IKEVKVTAEDKNV
+703 IKAVTVTAEDKNV
-716 YLLGDVTTE
+716 YLLGGVTTD

-747 LSKAD
+747 LSKANN
-752 DNYGLAAW
+752 NYGLEEW

-772 DQDGKALTNG
+772 DQDGNALTNG

-787 EDTTYIVSV
+787 EDTTYTVSAKV
-796 AVKPNDPGT
+796 APKTEGVSTDA
-805 TTPEKGAAATE
+805 KGPVATE
-816 QTDQATGKINVFTP
+816 QTGQATGKINVFTP
-830 ELTFKDSKA
+830 ELTFKDGNA
-839 YYGETV
+839 YYGENV
-845 ATDFTNNQVSG
+845 SADFITNQAENT
-856 AVWKHGDTTSTDNG
+856 VWKHGDTTSTDNG

-878 PTLDITYTPDEG
+878 PTLDITYTPDES
-890 TVKDNKYTKVD
+890 TVKDGKYTKVD
-901 AKVKATVKIN
+901 AKVKATVSIN
-911 GTDVTAH
+911 GTDVTQY
-918 TTMLHQDCSGDCGWK
+918 TTFQHQDCDPACDWK
-933 TPTVVGDPAFLIHIK
+933 TPDTAGDPAFLIHIK
-948 TCQLTISKKGGATDE
+948 TCQLTITKKGGKE
-963 PYVFNILKDG
+963 GESYVFNIRKDG
-973 EKYSEVTIRG
+973 KKYTEVTIVG
-983 NGNETL
+983 NGTETL

-1003 GWSWRFTADDNGQA
+1003 GWSWRYSANVKNSAKLTAQNPIG
-1017 TLSAE
+1017 S
-1022 TTTGKITCTNTK
+1022 ITCTNK
-1034 DKDKWINGFS
+1034 QKKDKWINGFS

>member
-84 NQCTCGAAEGEA
+84 NQCTCGAAEGKA

-166 TPEGEPVTM
+166 TPKGEPVTM

-194 RMMRAAADQDNTGA
+194 RMMRAAADQD
-208 ADQDNTGIV
+208 DTGIV
-217 LNKSAKSLGNG
+217 LNKSAKIQDDG

-265 PMTQYN
+265 PMN
-271 KVYSLDKRKTYYIQQ
+271 CKEVYSPNLKTDNPYYIWLDGKWQE
-286 GGSYRA
+286 
-292 VTWNKDFQGNY
+292 VTWNVKRKFGGY
-303 YWGDYWNSFTPKT
+303 YYDYLRTKKWESVTPK
-316 DANDTDKDHVQF
+316 DSNSDNKWGHIQF
-328 YELVESQE
+328 YSGE
-336 TKLAS
+336 KKIAA
-341 LKNAVNRF
+341 LKTAVNGF
-349 IDNVADKSPDSQ
+349 INNVAKQSPTSQ
-361 IALVKF
+361 IAIVKF
-367 AGDKSN
+367 AGDKRDS
-373 WVGNDTYQDKD
+373 VGNDTYYKNGYK
-384 DWHIYNY
+384 YNY
-391 TQIVKPLTSASERA
+391 SQIVKNLTAAS
-405 DLKGSVNELKAAGA
+405 DSLNLKNAVNSLKPDGA
-419 TAADYGMELA
+419 TRADYGMELA
-429 QGIISNDNVVN
+429 KNIINSKGVADNGRN
-440 DGKKKTVIMFT
+440 KTVILFT
-451 DGEPNHFSGFDTNV
+451 DGVPTSLSDFENNV
-465 ANDTI
+465 ANNAI
-470 SASKKMKDA
+470 SASKAMKDVG
-479 STTVY
+479 TTVY

-497 NSWNGVDETNKTNK
+497 NSWNGVDK

-525 ATAMDNNKIGKAT
+525 ATSMKVTGEAT
-538 YPADG
+538 YPVDG
-543 KSYYLSAGSAD
+543 SYFLSAGSAN

-575 ASATIKDIVTPYFD
+575 EKAVIRDIVTPYFN
-589 MPTDPKE
+589 MPAKASD
-596 VKVYTAES
+596 VKVYTAKS
-604 KGNTNSWETPEEF
+604 
-617 KDGKVTL
+617 DGSTVKWKAKEPFDGTVSIQ
-624 NKTNN
+624 NN
-629 TVSVSGFSYKENWC
+629 TVSVSGFSYRVNWC
-643 GPGSNGFNNG
+643 GPASNGGFHNG

-662 TAKDGFLG
+662 TAKDDFLG
-670 GNDVPTNEKST
+670 GNDVPTNENA
-681 SGIYDKDGKE
+681 SGIYDKDSTL
-691 VKPFEQPTVNVP
+691 VKLFEQHPTVNVP

-716 YLLGDVTTE
+716 YLLGGVTTD
-725 QLKTGATVTVKC
+725 QLKTGAAVKC
-737 GDKCGKVTLD
+737 GDIPLD
-747 LSKAD
+747 LSKTNE
-752 DNYGLAAW
+752 NYGLEDW
-760 QNAYVDIEAGIK
+760 QNAYVDITTELK
-772 DQDGKALTNG
+772 DKDGNAITND

-787 EDTTYIVSV
+787 EDATYTVSV
-796 AVKPNDPGT
+796 AVSPKYDGKKSEGT
-805 TTPEKGAAATE
+805 PATE
-816 QTDQATGKINVFTP
+816 QSGTNTPDAKINVFKP
-830 ELTFKDSKA
+830 ELTFKDGNA
-839 YYGETV
+839 YYGENV
-845 ATDFTNNQVSG
+845 AKDFTANKVGNT
-856 AVWKHGDTTSTDNG
+856 VWKHGDTASTE
-870 VTMLSDTV
+870 VTMLSTE
-878 PTLDITYTPDEG
+878 PTLDIAYALDTDK
-890 TVKDNKYTKVD
+890 VKNGKYTKEE
-901 AKVKATVKIN
+901 AAVKATVKI
-911 GTDVTAH
+911 GDTDVTQY
-918 TTMLHQDCSGDCGWK
+918 TTMLHQDCSGDCGWE

-948 TCQLTISKKGGATDE
+948 TCTLTITKKGGKE
-963 PYVFNILKDG
+963 GESYVFNIRKDG
-973 EKYSEVTIRG
+973 KKYSEVTIRG
-983 NGNETL
+983 NGTETL

-1022 TTTGKITCTNTK
+1022 TPTETITCTNTKDK

>member
-194 RMMRAAADQDNTGA
+194 RMMRAAADQDNTG
-208 ADQDNTGIV
+208 IV

-228 SYQITLE
+228 NYQITLE

-265 PMTQYN
+265 PMN
-271 KVYSLDKRKTYYIQQ
+271 CKKVDSFNLNRNNTYYIWLDGNWQE
-286 GGSYRA
+286 
-292 VTWNKDFQGNY
+292 VTWNASLESWIY
-303 YWGDYWNSFTPKT
+303 YDDYYKWRKVNTNNK
-316 DANDTDKDHVQF
+316 QF
-328 YELVESQE
+328 YSGEKKI
-336 TKLAS
+336 TA
-341 LKNAVNRF
+341 LKTAVNGF
-349 IDNVADKSPDSQ
+349 INNVAKQSQDSK

-367 AGDKSN
+367 AGKTSEDVSD
-373 WVGNDTYQDKD
+373 DTYREDGYT
-384 DWHIYNY
+384 YNY
-391 TQIVKPLTSASERA
+391 TQIVRNLTAASKSGELTGA
-405 DLKGSVNELKAAGA
+405 VNNLKAGGA
-419 TAADYGMELA
+419 TSADYGMQHA
-429 QGIISNDNVVN
+429 QSIINDVAD
-440 DGKKKTVIMFT
+440 DGKKKVVIMFT
-451 DGEPNHFSGFDTNV
+451 DGEPNHDYDFDKTV
-465 ANDTI
+465 ANSAI
-470 SASKKMKDA
+470 SASKTMKAAD
-479 STTVY
+479 TTVY

-489 SGANGTPV
+489 SGANGAPV
-497 NSWNGVDETNKTNK
+497 NNLNSLTK
-511 TNKYMHLVSSNYKY
+511 TNKYMHLVSSNYKN
-525 ATAMDNNKIGKAT
+525 AESLDSPGEAT
-538 YPADG
+538 YPDGG
-543 KSYYLSAGSAD
+543 KSYFLSAGSAD

-589 MPTDPKE
+589 MPTKAFD
-596 VKVYTAES
+596 VKVYTAKSDGRTNNTINWKE
-604 KGNTNSWETPEEF
+604 KVPFNDGNVSIQ
-617 KDGKVTL
+617 G
-624 NKTNN
+624 N
-629 TVSVSGFSYKENWC
+629 TVSVSGFSYRDNWC
-643 GPGSNGFNNG
+643 GPGSNGFRDG

-662 TAKDGFLG
+662 TAKEKFLG
-670 GNDVPTNEKST
+670 GNDVPTNENA

-691 VKPFEQPTVNVP
+691 VKLFEQQPTVNVP
-703 IKEVKVTAEDKNV
+703 IKVVKVTAEDKNV
-716 YLLGDVTTE
+716 YLLGGVTTD
-725 QLKTGATVTVKC
+725 QLKTNANVQC
-737 GDKCGKVTLD
+737 GSVELKLGEP
-747 LSKAD
+747 
-752 DNYGLAAW
+752 NYGLENW
-760 QNAYVDIEAGIK
+760 QNAYVDITTELK
-772 DQDGKALTNG
+772 ESNYTN
-782 YTGLT
+782 LT
-787 EDTTYIVSV
+787 EDTTYTVSAKV
-796 AVKPNDPGT
+796 APKKPGT
-805 TTPEKGAAATE
+805 TTEEKGPAATE
-816 QTDQATGKINVFTP
+816 QSDMATGKINVFKP
-830 ELTFKDSKA
+830 ELTFKDFKA

-845 ATDFTNNQVSG
+845 AKDFTANKVENT
-856 AVWKHGDTTSTDNG
+856 VWKHGDTASTE

-878 PTLDITYTPDEG
+878 PTLDITYTPDES
-890 TVKDNKYTKVD
+890 TVKDGKYTKVD
-901 AKVKATVKIN
+901 AKVKATVSIN
-911 GTDVTAH
+911 GTDVTQY
-918 TTMLHQDCSGDCGWK
+918 TTFQHQDCDPACDWK
-933 TPTVVGDPAFLIHIK
+933 TPDTAGDPAFLIHIK
-948 TCQLTISKKGGATDE
+948 TCTLNITKAGGKEDE
-963 PYVFNILKDG
+963 SYVFNILKDN
-973 EKYSEVTIRG
+973 EKYSEVTIVG
-983 NGNETL
+983 NHTETL

-1003 GWSWRFTADDNGQA
+1003 GWSWRFTPKYGAKV
-1017 TLSAE
+1017 TLSAARDKGE
-1022 TTTGKITCTNTK
+1022 ITCTNTK
-1034 DKDKWINGFS
+1034 DEDKWINGFS
-1044 DVKNNIFK
+1044 IVVRNIFG
-1052 KVATN
+1052 VATN

>member
-7 WALLVSLMLVASMAL
+7 WALLVSLLLVASMAL

-59 KPDAEPEQDDQESD
+59 KPDAEPKQDDQESD

-113 ENAALYQKFLAAKT
+113 ENAVLYQKFLAAKT

-136 GLSKEEVTAFRTW
+136 GLSKEELTAFRTW

-194 RMMRAAADQDNTGA
+194 RMMRAAAAQD
-208 ADQDNTGIV
+208 DTGIV
-217 LNKSAKSLGNG
+217 LKKSAKILDNNGN
-228 SYQITLE
+228 YQITLE
-235 AYATGASSTTISTEP
+235 AYATGATTVTTSAKP

-265 PMTQYN
+265 YMTQYN
-271 KVYSLDKRKTYYIQQ
+271 AVYSLDKRKTYYIQQ
-286 GGSYRA
+286 GGSYSQ
-292 VTWNKDFQGNY
+292 VTWSDRENSWWYSSGWFG
-303 YWGDYWNSFTPKT
+303 WTWNSVTPKT
-316 DANDTDKDHVQF
+316 SASDTNANHVQF
-328 YELVESQE
+328 YQLDDNGS
-336 TKLAS
+336 TKKIDS
-341 LKNAVNRF
+341 LKKAVNGF
-349 IDNVADKSPDSQ
+349 IDNVEKQSPKSQ

-367 AGDKSN
+367 AGQKKDS
-373 WVGNDTYQDKD
+373 VGNDFYREGWYT
-384 DWHIYNY
+384 YNY
-391 TQIVKPLTSASERA
+391 TQIVKKLTDASKSTE
-405 DLKGSVNELKAAGA
+405 LKNAVNELKPAGA
-419 TAADYGMELA
+419 TAADYGMQHA
-429 QGIISNDNVVN
+429 QTIINGAAN
-440 DGKKKTVIMFT
+440 DGKKKVVIMFT
-451 DGEPNHFSGFDTNV
+451 DGEPNHSSDFDENV
-465 ANDTI
+465 ATDTI
-470 SASKKMKDA
+470 RASKDMKAAD
-479 STTVY
+479 TTVY

-497 NSWNGVDETNKTNK
+497 NSLDSVGR
-511 TNKYMHLVSSNYKY
+511 TNKYMHLVSSNYKN
-525 ATAMDNNKIGKAT
+525 AEDMDHPKDAT
-538 YPADG
+538 YPDDN
-543 KSYYLSAGSAD
+543 KSYFLSAGSAD

-604 KGNTNSWETPEEF
+604 KGNTNDWENPEVF
-617 KDGKVTL
+617 RDGKVTL
-624 NKTNN
+624 DATNN
-629 TVSVSGFSYKENWC
+629 TVSVSGFSYKNNWC
-643 GPGSNGFNNG
+643 GPGSNGTFHNG
-653 KKLIIQFNV
+653 AKLIIQFNV

-670 GNDVPTNEKST
+670 GNNVPTNEDT
-681 SGIYDKDGKE
+681 SGIYDKDDTL
-691 VKPFEQPTVNVP
+691 VKPFKQPTVNVP

-716 YLLGDVTTE
+716 YLLGGVTTD
-725 QLKTGATVTVKC
+725 QLKTGATVNC
-737 GDKCGKVTLD
+737 GSVELKLGQ
-747 LSKAD
+747 
-752 DNYGLAAW
+752 DNYGLEAW
-760 QNAYVDIEAGIK
+760 QTEFVNITTELK
-772 DQDGKALTNG
+772 DKDGTAITDG

-787 EDTTYIVSV
+787 EDTTYTVSAKV
-796 AVKPNDPGT
+796 APKYDGT
-805 TTPEKGAAATE
+805 TSEGTPAREKSGTNTPAA
-816 QTDQATGKINVFTP
+816 KINVFKP
-830 ELTFKDSKA
+830 ELTFKDGSA
-839 YYGETV
+839 YYGEDV
-845 ATDFTNNQVSG
+845 VTDFTDNQVDG
-856 AVWKHGDTTSTDNG
+856 TVWKHGNTTSTDEG
-870 VTMLSDTV
+870 VTMLVNTA
-878 PTLDITYTPDEG
+878 PALDITYTPDES

-901 AKVKATVKIN
+901 AKVKATVKI
-911 GTDVTAH
+911 GDTDVTEY
-918 TTMLHQDCSGDCGWK
+918 TTFQHENCNPACDWEI
-933 TPTVVGDPAFLIHIK
+933 PTKKGDPAFLIHIK
-948 TCQLTISKKGGATDE
+948 TCTLNVTKNGGKEDE
-963 PYVFNILKDG
+963 SYVFNILKDN
-973 EKYSEVTIRG
+973 EKYSEVTIVG
-983 NGNETL
+983 NHTETL

-1003 GWSWRFTADDNGQA
+1003 GWSWRFTPKYSAKV
-1017 TLSAE
+1017 TLSAAKDKGE
-1022 TTTGKITCTNTK
+1022 ITCTNNQNK

-1052 KVATN
+1052 KVATK